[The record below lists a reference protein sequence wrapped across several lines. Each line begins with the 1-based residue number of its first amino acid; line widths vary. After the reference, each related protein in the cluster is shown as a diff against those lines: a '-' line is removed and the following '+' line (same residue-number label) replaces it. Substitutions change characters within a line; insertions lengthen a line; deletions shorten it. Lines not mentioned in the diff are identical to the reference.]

1 MKRTNAVIY
10 IVIAVICLL
19 AILPRIVFCF
29 QGDASLIEQL
39 LKFVVLIIG
48 IALIWFVLFIAL
60 MLLNLAGYVV
70 LTFLHCD
77 VENIDKGA
85 AERLMTI
92 SAIIVIIAQ
101 FIYSWGIKSDNI
113 AWALYQ
119 LFPFLHQG
127 L

>member
-19 AILPRIVFCF
+19 AILPRIVVCF

-39 LKFVVLIIG
+39 LKLVVLIIG
-48 IALIWFVLFIAL
+48 IALIWFVLFIAI
-60 MLLNLAGYVV
+60 MLLNGAGMIVH
-70 LTFLHCD
+70 TFLGGD
-77 VENIDKGA
+77 AENFDKGV
-85 AERLMTI
+85 AERSMII

-101 FIYSWGIKSDNI
+101 FIYSWGIKAVNI
-113 AWALYQ
+113 EWALHQ
-119 LFPFLHQG
+119 LFPFLQQG